1 MLAKQMRRIRLCK
14 LQAKSASREILG
26 RQILECAGIAKRR
39 RRFGL
44 PDLSGSYLK
53 RCRATLATALH
64 MLSPAPRAQK
74 QFVALILG
82 AHAPGFMLAS
92 APRTNAY
99 STIER

>member
-1 MLAKQMRRIRLCK
+1 MFIDEKCSWFSRSSELSEMLGISLNSEENKMGVRASYKHYAATRLFF
-14 LQAKSASREILG
+14 
-26 RQILECAGIAKRR
+26 RQT
-39 RRFGL
+39 
-44 PDLSGSYLK
+44 P
-53 RCRATLATALH
+53 
-64 MLSPAPRAQK
+64 PRAQK